1 MQILFN
7 DQAMQCAAG
16 QTVHELL
23 EQLDQRQAGAAL
35 AINQQIVPREQWA
48 QHIVQDG
55 DQILLFQVIAGVEM
69 LRIADKTFDSH
80 LFTGTGK
87 FASSQL
93 MVEAIRASGSQ
104 LVTLAMKRVDL
115 RQHNDAILEPLI
127 AAGVTLLPNTSGAKT
142 AEEAIFAAHLARE
155 ALGTNWL
162 KLEIHPDARWLLPD
176 PIETLKA
183 AETLVQQGFVVL
195 PYCGADP
202 VLCKRLEEVGCA
214 AVMPLGAPI
223 GSNQGLET
231 RAMLEIIIQQ
241 ATVPVVVD
249 AGIGVPSHAAQALE
263 MGADAVLV
271 NTAIAVADDPVNM
284 AKAFRLAVEA
294 GLLAR
299 QSGPGSRSYF
309 AHATSPLTGFLGIGM
324 KTFSDRWRQL
334 DWDDIRLRINGKTA
348 ADVERA
354 LNASQ
359 LTRDDM
365 MALLSPA
372 ASGYLEQLAQRAQ
385 RLTRQRFGNTVSFY
399 VPLYLSNLC
408 ANDCTYC
415 GFSMSNRIKRKT
427 LDEADIARE
436 SAAIRE
442 MGFEHLLLVT
452 GEHQAKVGMDY
463 FRRHL
468 PALREQFSSLQM
480 EVQPLAETEYAE
492 LKQLGLD
499 GVMVY
504 QETYHEATY
513 ARHHLKGKKQDFFWR
528 LETPDRLGRAGIDK
542 IGLGA
547 LIGLSDNWRVDS
559 YMVAEHLLWLQQHY
573 WQSRY
578 SVSFP
583 RLRPCTGGI
592 EPASIMD
599 ERQLV
604 QTICAFRLLAPEI
617 ELSLSTRESPWF
629 RDRVIPLAIN
639 NVSAFSKT
647 QPGGYAD
654 NHPEL
659 EQFSPHDDRR
669 PEAVAAALTAQGLQP
684 VWKDWDSYLG
694 RASQRL

>member
-1 MQILFN
+1 
-7 DQAMQCAAG
+7 
-16 QTVHELL
+16 
-23 EQLDQRQAGAAL
+23 
-35 AINQQIVPREQWA
+35 
-48 QHIVQDG
+48 
-55 DQILLFQVIAGVEM
+55 M
-69 LRIADKTFDSH
+69 LRIADKTFESH

-87 FASSQL
+87 FAAPEV

-115 RQHNDAILEPLI
+115 RQRNDAILAPLL
-127 AAGVTLLPNTSGAKT
+127 AAGVSLLPNTSGAKT
-142 AEEAIFAAHLARE
+142 AEEAVFAARLARE
-155 ALGTNWL
+155 ALGTHWL

-183 AETLVQQGFVVL
+183 AELLVREGFVVL

-231 RAMLEIIIQQ
+231 KAMLEIIIEQ

-263 MGADAVLV
+263 MGADAG
-271 NTAIAVADDPVNM
+271 AGQYRHCRRRRPRGHGP
-284 AKAFRLAVEA
+284 RLPYGDRCRITGASGRTGGTQYA
-294 GLLAR
+294 GAGHQPAHR
-299 QSGPGSRSYF
+299 IPGG
-309 AHATSPLTGFLGIGM
+309 AGM

-334 DWDDIRLRINGKTA
+334 EWDDIRLRINSKTA

-354 LNASQ
+354 LAAKQ

-372 ASGYLEQLAQRAQ
+372 AANYLEPLAQRAQ

-427 LDEADIARE
+427 LDAAEIARE
-436 SAAIRE
+436 CAAIRNL
-442 MGFEHLLLVT
+442 GFEHLLLVT
-452 GEHQAKVGMDY
+452 GEHQGKVGMDY
-463 FRRHL
+463 FRQHL
-468 PALREQFSSLQM
+468 PAIRSQFASLHM
-480 EVQPLAETEYAE
+480 EVQPLATEEYAE
-492 LKQLGLD
+492 LKTLGLD

-504 QETYHEATY
+504 QETYHESMY
-513 ARHHLKGKKQDFFWR
+513 AKHHLKGKKQDFFWR
-528 LETPDRLGRAGIDK
+528 LDTPDRLGAAGIDK

-547 LIGLSDNWRVDS
+547 LIGLSDSWRVDCFI
-559 YMVAEHLLWLQQHY
+559 VAEHLLWLQQRY
-573 WQSRY
+573 WRSRY

-583 RLRPCTGGI
+583 RLRPCAGGI
-592 EPASIMD
+592 EPASLMD

-604 QTICAFRLLAPEI
+604 QTICAFRLLAPEV

-654 NHPEL
+654 DHPEL
-659 EQFSPHDDRR
+659 EQFAPHDDRR
-669 PEAVAAALTAQGLQP
+669 PEEVASALAARGLQP
-684 VWKDWDSYLG
+684 VWKDWDSWLG
-694 RASQRL
+694 RASQTS